1 MLRTVLIYLLLAGVS
16 RVATFSA
23 SNPGQPQAT
32 GIAAKKPVFGG
43 ACRICP
49 WGALGEIVR
58 EMMRPY
64 GYDVQ
69 ICYNCSRADAP
80 RIVAEARVPP
90 PYKPVPELDQRL
102 NPPNA
107 PDLGPVHFG
116 ATAVQFLLGA
126 YRGTGIYAGEKPRTN
141 LRLIANIESPHYVL
155 IATKKQTG
163 ITDLAQ
169 IKQRRGPTRVLVG
182 GTGGDIV
189 PTVFAYYGLSQ
200 KSIEADGGY
209 VGNDRKNFDV
219 IIGAGGGPT
228 TAPEW
233 SVWTEVSEKFD
244 LTFIQL
250 PDKLLAK
257 LAQQTEQEPGV
268 IPVGLYRGLERPIR
282 TVVRTGTVVY
292 GRSDMPD
299 DFAYT
304 VAKAMDERQDLL
316 QWSNLTWLYN
326 IHNVWKAA
334 EVPLHP
340 GARRYYEEKGYMK

>member
-1 MLRTVLIYLLLAGVS
+1 M
-16 RVATFSA
+16 
-23 SNPGQPQAT
+23 
-32 GIAAKKPVFGG
+32 FGG

-58 EMMRPY
+58 QMMQPY

-69 ICYNCSRADAP
+69 VCYNCSRADAP

-90 PYKPVPELDQRL
+90 PYKPDPDLDELL

-107 PDLGPVHFG
+107 PGLGPVDFG

-126 YRGTGIYAGEKPRTN
+126 YRGTGVYANEKPRTS

-155 IATKKQTG
+155 IAAKRETG

-169 IKQRRGPTRVLVG
+169 MKQRRWPIHVLVG

-189 PTVFAYYGLSQ
+189 PTVLAYYGLSQ
-200 KSIEADGGY
+200 NLIEASGGH
-209 VGNDRKNFDV
+209 VGNSAVDRKNFDV

-244 LTFIQL
+244 LDFIQL
-250 PDKLLAK
+250 PDHLLTK
-257 LAQQTEQEPGV
+257 LAQQTEQERGV
-268 IPVGLYRGLERPIR
+268 IPVGLYRGIERPIR
-282 TVVRTGTVVY
+282 TVVRTGTVIY

-304 VAKAMDERQDLL
+304 VAKAIDERQELL
-316 QWSNLTWLYN
+316 QWSNLNFSYN

-340 GARRYYEEKGYMK
+340 GAQRYYQEKGYMK